1 MSLHLLMEALFIL
14 YAAEN
19 IRLYF
24 KQSKDKILTLLSIKY

>member
-1 MSLHLLMEALFIL
+1 MSLHLLVETLFIL

-24 KQSKDKILTLLSIKY
+24 KQSKKKILILLYIEY